1 MPWKNASY
9 YQRSI
14 FHPLRPLRQALM
26 ISRDGDAQPGAVKMV
41 SKILKTTMH
50 LPDRIQ
56 AICWVQ
62 FWAWIG
68 MRLPSKSVEIRKIN
82 DNRLVPLPVL

>member
-1 MPWKNASY
+1 MRWKNASY
-9 YQRSI
+9 YQQSIYHLSRS
-14 FHPLRPLRQALM
+14 LRQALTM
-26 ISRDGDAQPGAVKMV
+26 NRDGDAQPGAVKMV

-68 MRLPSKSVEIRKIN
+68 TRLPSKSVEIRKIN

>member
-1 MPWKNASY
+1 
-9 YQRSI
+9 
-14 FHPLRPLRQALM
+14 M
-26 ISRDGDAQPGAVKMV
+26 I

-68 MRLPSKSVEIRKIN
+68 TTFLSKDIESRKIN
-82 DNRLVPLPVL
+82 AYRVVPLPVL

>member
-1 MPWKNASY
+1 MLS
-9 YQRSI
+9 QLRSSI
-14 FHPLRPLRQALM
+14 KHLHV
-26 ISRDGDAQPGAVKMV
+26 SSDGDAKIGAVKMI

-50 LPDRIQ
+50 LPNRIQ

-68 MRLPSKSVEIRKIN
+68 TDPKQRYWEHETERYRVVS
-82 DNRLVPLPVL
+82 LPVLWHDVGR

>member
-1 MPWKNASY
+1 MRWKNASY
-9 YQRSI
+9 YQRSTL
-14 FHPLRPLRQALM
+14 HPPRTISQALT
-26 ISRDGDAQPGAVKMV
+26 IRRDGDAKPGAVKMV
-41 SKILKTTMH
+41 RKILKTTMH

-68 MRLPSKSVEIRKIN
+68 MRLLSKSVEICKIN
-82 DNRLVPLPVL
+82 GNRLVPLPVL

>member
-1 MPWKNASY
+1 MAPNHAY
-9 YQRSI
+9 
-14 FHPLRPLRQALM
+14 
-26 ISRDGDAQPGAVKMV
+26 RDDGAKTGAVKMI

-68 MRLPSKSVEIRKIN
+68 NLLPFLSTSSGTHF
-82 DNRLVPLPVL
+82 DRLVPFPLLLYHLGW

>member
-1 MPWKNASY
+1 
-9 YQRSI
+9 
-14 FHPLRPLRQALM
+14 M
-26 ISRDGDAQPGAVKMV
+26 I

-50 LPDRIQ
+50 LPERIQ

-68 MRLPSKSVEIRKIN
+68 NKVAPSPLNSRTY
-82 DNRLVPLPVL
+82 NR

>member
-1 MPWKNASY
+1 MKN
-9 YQRSI
+9 
-14 FHPLRPLRQALM
+14 
-26 ISRDGDAQPGAVKMV
+26 RDGDAKSGAVKMV

-68 MRLPSKSVEIRKIN
+68 TSYLAVRPERHGTDEV
-82 DNRLVPLPVL
+82 V